1 MATAITEK
9 PMASA
14 IVTAQT
20 EIHMIGPMMVHRQR
34 AYGDLVPAGGH
45 KCRDQTGHERGQL
58 RQFRDVRVPIT
69 RWVKSIKAAHRALA
83 AVQSRPHIAGMATT
97 FPPAYEL
104 TTRPCTIHA
113 GRYRWVI
120 TGNGKPVQTSAD
132 SFETSELAHMDGRIA
147 FEKLV
152 QSSRI
157 NE

>member
-1 MATAITEK
+1 VAGTVNCVSFAM
-9 PMASA
+9 SA
-14 IVTAQT
+14 FQS
-20 EIHMIGPMMVHRQR
+20 PR
-34 AYGDLVPAGGH
+34 L
-45 KCRDQTGHERGQL
+45 GQ
-58 RQFRDVRVPIT
+58 V
-69 RWVKSIKAAHRALA
+69 KAAHRALA

-120 TGNGKPVQTSAD
+120 TANGKPVQTSTD
-132 SFETSELAHMDGRIA
+132 SFETSESAHMDGRIA